1 MNVAPVRLGMLTP
14 SSNTALEPLT
24 AALLAGA
31 PHVSA
36 HFARLRVTE
45 IALSEAAL
53 GQFDH
58 APQLAAAD
66 LLADAKVHAIAW
78 NGTAG
83 GWRGFDADHTLC
95 AAIAA
100 RTGVAATTATLATLD
115 ALAAFGARRIA
126 FVTPYL
132 AEVQAAIVRNFN
144 ASGFDVVA
152 ERHLGDRGNF
162 SFATFGED
170 VIAAMIREVAAARP
184 DAIVIYCT
192 NFRGT
197 RIAPVLEAETAIPIL
212 DSIAV
217 TLWGALRAAGA
228 DPAIITGWGRLFGRS
243 PATPPIQQ
251 GDPA

>member
-1 MNVAPVRLGMLTP
+1 MSHEPVRLGMLTP

-24 AALLAGA
+24 AALLASA
-31 PHVSA
+31 PHVTA

-45 IALSEAAL
+45 IALSGAAL

-83 GWRGFDADHTLC
+83 GWRGFDADSALC
-95 AAIAA
+95 AAITA
-100 RTGVAATTATLATLD
+100 RTGAPATTATLATLD
-115 ALAAFGARRIA
+115 ALAALNARRIA

-132 AEVQAAIVRNFN
+132 TEVQQAILRNFG
-144 ASGFDVVA
+144 AAGFDVAA

-162 SFATFGED
+162 SFATFGEE
-170 VIAAMIREVAAARP
+170 VIEAMIRAVAAAQP
-184 DAIVIYCT
+184 QAIIVYCT

-197 RIAPVLEAETAIPIL
+197 RLVERLEAETGVAIL

-217 TLWGALRAAGA
+217 TAWGALRAAGV
-228 DPAIITGWGRLFGRS
+228 DPSIITGWGSLFRLT
-243 PATPPIQQ
+243 PAPETSHQ
-251 GDPA
+251 GEPA